1 MFIPTLLAAAGLLFT
16 SCIAQSPT
24 AAAAPWPTKTFLS
37 EPTFSPPVLS
47 INKTGEPIAPGYLFF
62 APDGRPPIQVNPLI
76 MGTNGHLIWN
86 GPLEHAF
93 NFGMQHY
100 KGKDVLVY
108 WNGTVYSEPVGRGN
122 GAVYLLDN
130 TYSIIKTVTLPG
142 NFLEQVPNATFPS
155 NIDLH
160 ELNITPQGTLL
171 VTANNVTTTDLS
183 SIGGPPIGW
192 IVDSMFY
199 EIDIATNEILFEWSA
214 LDHLHKIPL
223 NSTLYPLG
231 FAGFTGA
238 NQTVPWGYTHINSV
252 TKYGTGY
259 IASFRYLCALV
270 AFDAQGSILWH
281 LQGVHG
287 GDFTL
292 GSDTNFCY
300 QHDIRIISSSPSV
313 LELSI
318 HDNANSPVNA
328 NSSSTPDGPAA
339 VRTSGLELS
348 VNLKKMTV
356 SKIAR
361 FFNPAN
367 PIFSPAQGNFQRIL
381 SSPLGNIFMGH
392 GILGIFEE
400 FTRKGRIA
408 MTVQFAALTQGAG
421 LSYRAFHQ
429 PWIGC
434 PSAAPAIFSQVE
446 NGTTAVYASWNGAT
460 EYKAWTVYAGAS
472 NASMSSVA
480 KVARTGFETRIVLV
494 GANYSMVQVEA
505 LNCGARVRSEV
516 VAVL

>member
-1 MFIPTLLAAAGLLFT
+1 MANKVL
-16 SCIAQSPT
+16 Q
-24 AAAAPWPTKTFLS
+24 S
-37 EPTFSPPVLS
+37 EPTFSPPVLA

-62 APDGRPPIQVNPLI
+62 APDGRPPLQVNPLI

-100 KGKDVLVY
+100 KGQDVLVY
-108 WNGTVYSEPVGRGN
+108 WNGTVFSEPVGRGN

-130 TYSIIKTVTLPG
+130 TYNIIKTVTLPG
-142 NFLEQVPNATFPS
+142 NFLEQTPGATFPS

-183 SIGGPPIGW
+183 SVGGPTSGW
-192 IVDSMFY
+192 VVDSLFY
-199 EIDIATNEILFEWSA
+199 EIDIATNEVLFEWSA

-223 NSTLYPLG
+223 NATLYPLG

-238 NQTVPWGYTHINSV
+238 NQTVPWGYSHINSV
-252 TKYGTGY
+252 TKLGTGY
-259 IASFRYLCALV
+259 IASFRYLCALI
-270 AFDAQGSILWH
+270 AFDNAGAVLWT

-292 GSDTNFCY
+292 GADTSFCY
-300 QHDIRIISSSPSV
+300 QHDIRVISSTSSQ
-313 LELSI
+313 LSISI

-328 NSSSTPDGPAA
+328 NASATPDGPAA
-339 VRTSGLELS
+339 IRTSGLELAID
-348 VNLKKMTV
+348 LKAKTV

-367 PIFSPAQGNFQRIL
+367 PIFTPAQGNFQRIV
-381 SSPLGNIFMGH
+381 STALGNIFMGH
-392 GILGIFEE
+392 GILGVFEE
-400 FTRKGRIA
+400 FTKAGKIA
-408 MTVQFAALTQGAG
+408 MTVQFAVLTQGAG

-429 PWIGC
+429 PWVGC
-434 PSAAPAIFSQVE
+434 PSAAPAIFADVE

-460 EYKAWTVYAGAS
+460 EYTAWTVYAGESDAS
-472 NASMSSVA
+472 LSAVA
-480 KVARTGFETRIVLV
+480 KVAPNGFETKIVV
-494 GANYSMVQVEA
+494 PGSPSVVQVEA
-505 LNCGARVRSEV
+505 LNCGATVKSEV
-516 VAVL
+516 FTL

>member
-1 MFIPTLLAAAGLLFT
+1 MFFPLLTAGLFAASAAA
-16 SCIAQSPT
+16 QST
-24 AAAAPWPTKTFLS
+24 TAAPWPTKSFKS
-37 EPTFSPPVLS
+37 EPTFSPPVLA
-47 INKTGEPIAPGYLFF
+47 INKTGEPIAPGYIFF

-100 KGKDVLVY
+100 KGNDVLVY

-122 GAVYLLDN
+122 GAVYILDN
-130 TYSIIKTVTLPG
+130 TYSIIETVTLPG
-142 NFLEQVPNATFPS
+142 NFVEQVPGATFPS
-155 NIDLH
+155 SIDLH

-171 VTANNVTTTDLS
+171 VTANNVTTTDLT
-183 SIGGPPIGW
+183 SIGGPAQGW

-199 EIDIATNEILFEWSA
+199 EIDIATNEVLFEWSA
-214 LDHLHKIPL
+214 LEHLTKIPL
-223 NSTLYPLG
+223 TSTLYPLG
-231 FAGFTGA
+231 FAGFTGQ
-238 NQTVPWGYTHINSV
+238 NQTVPWGYTHINAV
-252 TKYGTGY
+252 TKYGSGY
-259 IASFRYLCALV
+259 LASFRYLCSII
-270 AFDAQGSILWH
+270 AFDKTGAIDWI
-281 LQGVHG
+281 LQGVTG

-292 GSDTNFCY
+292 GADTSFCY
-300 QHDIRIISSSPSV
+300 QHDIRVIANSTTHLNISM
-313 LELSI
+313 

-328 NSSSTPDGPAA
+328 NSSATPDGPAA
-339 VRTSGLELS
+339 IRTSGLELS
-348 VNLKKMTV
+348 IDLKKKSV

-381 SSPLGNIFMGH
+381 SSALGNVFIGH
-392 GILGIFEE
+392 GILGVFEE
-400 FTRKGRIA
+400 FTKAGKIA

-434 PSAAPAIFSQVE
+434 PTTPPAMFAAVE

-460 EYKAWTVYAGAS
+460 DYKVWTVYAG
-472 NASMSSVA
+472 SSDVTLSAVA
-480 KVARTGFETRIVLV
+480 KVARNGLFETRIEVPGSPTV
-494 GANYSMVQVEA
+494 VQVEA
-505 LNCGARVRSEV
+505 LNCGTRVKSEV
-516 VAVL
+516 FTL